1 MAQIIGLRDW
11 NPEGTLSSARGAGK
25 NASPTEIGQVISL
38 ITGLV
43 GQGQQKKKDQQFR
56 TAIKQEMGID
66 VPQGV
71 DAAKLYDT
79 IMTEKIKAQA
89 DPEKQMFN
97 RMFGGMGGTPPTMP
111 NDNAMPGTTPAI
123 PQAPQIDQG
132 QLMRGMMSKKFGVP
146 YEQMMTP
153 EEKKTAEDVKMTQ
166 SPSYQEKKAKRTED
180 LLSTLGQNKVQ
191 REMIASAQEA
201 TPRIP
206 TGLGGKLQMWWNK
219 MFDPNNPSM
228 ADWQKV
234 KMVLTDAQLLN
245 TAKTKG
251 AISDREMA
259 LFSRAAANDDIAS
272 ISAMGPVFNKLLRFI
287 ETDENAKI
295 GTFGKLYGEDV
306 NLWPEVQERGQQM
319 PTPGMAN
326 KVGKYTLVQ

>member
-1 MAQIIGLRDW
+1 MPVI
-11 NPEGTLSSARGAGK
+11 NLSEWDTTGKLSPYKKSAIEQSAPYIVDAINK
-25 NASPTEIGQVISL
+25 M
-38 ITGLV
+38 
-43 GQGQQKKKDQQFR
+43 GQQNKDKQYR
-56 TAIKQEMGID
+56 AAIKKEMGID

-71 DAAKLYDT
+71 DAAKLYET
-79 IMTEKIKAQA
+79 IMTEKAKAQA
-89 DPEKQMFN
+89 KPSIFN
-97 RMFGGMGGTPPTMP
+97 RPDLLSGSGGM
-111 NDNAMPGTTPAI
+111 PGLKLKTVDESG
-123 PQAPQIDQG
+123 QATFEPR
-132 QLMRGMMSKKFGVP
+132 L
-146 YEQMMTP
+146 TP
-153 EEKKTAEDVKMTQ
+153 EEAAIASKEKIEA
-166 SPSYQEKKAKRTED
+166 SPFYQEKKAKRTED

-251 AISDREMA
+251 AISDQEMA

-306 NLWPEVQERGQQM
+306 NQWPEVQERGQQQ
-319 PTPGMAN
+319 
-326 KVGKYTLVQ
+326 KVGKYTLIQ